1 MSSYYQG
8 TKFNPYGKHGDL
20 SLAGKYRPIGVN
32 RNDFVTLTHIRPYV
46 PDEIKSLEWIALGSC
61 AFNVF
66 LPQYSRVDDCPKYL
80 KDVTTEVSTETFY
93 WQNRLIGALADPHY
107 SEAMVWID
115 RYQNK
120 MAAKAHE
127 LVNQYDKK
135 FLEEKD
141 KEKKVLDN
149 ANEEICQIFK
159 KETTDVLGKV
169 LHTASLKMKNA
180 YSRSDA

>member
-1 MSSYYQG
+1 M
-8 TKFNPYGKHGDL
+8 
-20 SLAGKYRPIGVN
+20 
-32 RNDFVTLTHIRPYV
+32 
-46 PDEIKSLEWIALGSC
+46 
-61 AFNVF
+61 
-66 LPQYSRVDDCPKYL
+66 
-80 KDVTTEVSTETFY
+80 
-93 WQNRLIGALADPHY
+93 ADPHY

-120 MAAKAHE
+120 MGAKGHE
-127 LVNQYDKK
+127 LINMNDKK
-135 FLEEKD
+135 FLEGKD
-141 KEKKVLDN
+141 KKILET

>member
-20 SLAGKYRPIGVN
+20 SSAGKYRPIGVN

-46 PDEIKSLEWIALGSC
+46 PDEIKSLEWIAVGSC

-66 LPQYSRVDDCPKYL
+66 IPQYARVDDSPSYL
-80 KDVTTEVSTETFY
+80 RDVGVDVSTENFY

-120 MAAKAHE
+120 MGAKGHE
-127 LVNQYDKK
+127 LINMNDKK
-135 FLEEKD
+135 FLEGKD
-141 KEKKVLDN
+141 KKILET